1 MPLQPGSGA
10 GASAVAGGSLGVGV
24 WATSRM
30 ADEQD
35 GVEVMEQARLDRAR
49 EEWTGW
55 REEWTE

>member
-1 MPLQPGSGA
+1 MPLQHGSGA

-35 GVEVMEQARLDRAR
+35 GVEVMEPGTAGSSERGVDWVER
-49 EEWTGW
+49 GVD
-55 REEWTE
+55 